1 MKWLDRLFVAQRS
14 LLVWHGSPQQRPRVR
29 CLGVGFLALGFVLFL
44 GGCVSSIRF
53 QTGSDEG
60 TMIDGFFFRPEGTGP
75 FPAMVLLHTCGGIRP
90 HVYDWAWWLK
100 AQGYVAL
107 AVDSFSPRGIINC
120 KGEGAA
126 YFKFDI
132 AWDAIGALAYL
143 RSLPFVDEER
153 IGVMGWSL
161 GADEALVT
169 TNSNEVGLVIPKRYS
184 DSRFRVAVAF
194 YPSCNDLPAEP
205 AIPILLLLGEI
216 DTWTP
221 PFFCVTRAK
230 LLQQEGRKVF
240 WKVYP
245 GAHHG
250 FDQDFPSRVYLG
262 HTLEYDGAA
271 TADSEKR
278 VRAFL
283 AQYLRGAKSEVPTR

>member
-1 MKWLDRLFVAQRS
+1 MRRFGVRL
-14 LLVWHGSPQQRPRVR
+14 
-29 CLGVGFLALGFVLFL
+29 LALGFVLFL

-53 QTGSDEG
+53 QTGSDEH
-60 TMIDGFFFRPEGTGP
+60 TMIDGYLFRPEGTGP

-107 AVDSFSPRGIINC
+107 AVDSFSPRGISDC
-120 KGEGAA
+120 WSGPR
-126 YFKFDI
+126 FKFDS

-161 GADEALVT
+161 GAGEALLT
-169 TNSNEVGLVIPKRYS
+169 TNEVGSVFPKRYD
-184 DSRFRVAVAF
+184 DSRFRVAVSF
-194 YPSCNDLPAEP
+194 YPPCNDLPHRP
-205 AIPILLLLGEI
+205 AIPILLLLGEA
-216 DTWTP
+216 DDWTP
-221 PFFCVTRAK
+221 PFSCVERAK

-250 FDQDFPSRVYLG
+250 FDQDVRSRVIRG

-283 AQYLRGAKSEVPTR
+283 GQYLRGAKSGAPAR